1 MDVTPSF
8 GVTMISEVPSN
19 PQVTLGCGKFA
30 RGRLL
35 ELHTHRSAD
44 KQVATILRSADE
56 QQGCL
61 TAKRGCVWPL
71 QIKV

>member
-1 MDVTPSF
+1 M
-8 GVTMISEVPSN
+8 E
-19 PQVTLGCGKFA
+19 
-30 RGRLL
+30 RLR
-35 ELHTHRSAD
+35 ELHTLRSVD